1 MPNGTISTTVSLTR
15 KEVEIIKL
23 LAAEKTT
30 KEIASILQ
38 CAIRTVEK
46 HKSNLCHKT
55 KSFTVIGIVLFG
67 IESGIVKITIM
78 ER

>member
-1 MPNGTISTTVSLTR
+1 MIDQIRLTK
-15 KEVEIIKL
+15 KEIEIIKL
-23 LAAEKTT
+23 LAEEKTT
-30 KEIASILQ
+30 KEIANILQ

-55 KSFTVIGIVLFG
+55 KSFTVIGIVLYG
-67 IESGIVKITIM
+67 IESGIIKITIM